1 MEALLR
7 AAAFSNK
14 SKIYSRPCFPFHTAV
29 PGMQIGSARK
39 PSVMCRNALP
49 NFSISSLL
57 SKYGPAK
64 TDREVATLRSLEAEQ
79 SSAQLCQ
86 CGQVTQDDTKTVN
99 KTWEHLTVP

>member
-7 AAAFSNK
+7 AAGFSNK
-14 SKIYSRPCFPFHTAV
+14 SKIYKRPCFPFHTAV
-29 PGMQIGSARK
+29 PGMQIGSAKK

-64 TDREVATLRSLEAEQ
+64 TDREVATLRSLEATEH
-79 SSAQLCQ
+79 SAQFEQ
-86 CGQVTQDDTKTVN
+86 CCQVTEDDNKTKTRPGS
-99 KTWEHLTVP
+99 T

>member
-14 SKIYSRPCFPFHTAV
+14 SKIYKRPCFPFHTAV
-29 PGMQIGSARK
+29 PGTQIGSARK

-64 TDREVATLRSLEAEQ
+64 TDREVATLRSLEAVE
-79 SSAQLCQ
+79 SLAHSVSMLP
-86 CGQVTQDDTKTVN
+86 GD
-99 KTWEHLTVP
+99 